1 MKLDFRIPNAD
12 ELFNLNQ
19 TEHSALFYEIR
30 ETWSVLL
37 RLGDYI
43 SSNLKKTE
51 CNGEIHDQAVL
62 QGDVSIGEGS
72 IIEPGALIIGP
83 VQIGRNCRI
92 GHGAILRNNVI
103 IGDYCEI
110 GHAVEIK
117 NSLLF
122 NRCKVPHFNYV
133 GDSILGYQVHLGA
146 GAILSNYRLIRGK
159 VNVLLDGKKIKTA
172 MEKFGALVGDRTEIG
187 CNSVLQPGTIIG
199 KDCVLYSNINF
210 GGVLPASRLVKSK
223 NELIVVPREENG
235 D

>member
-51 CNGEIHDQAVL
+51 RNGEIHDQAVL

-83 VQIGRNCRI
+83 VKIVVI
-92 GHGAILRNNVI
+92 GHGDIVRNNVI
-103 IGDYCEI
+103 INDYCGI

-122 NRCKVPHFNYV
+122 NRRKVPHFNYV

>member
-1 MKLDFRIPNAD
+1 MKLDFRIPSAD

-19 TEHSALFYEIR
+19 TEHSALFHEIR

-43 SSNLKKTE
+43 SSNLKTE
-51 CNGEIHDQAVL
+51 RKGEIHDQAAL

-72 IIEPGALIIGP
+72 IIEPEALI
-83 VQIGRNCRI
+83 
-92 GHGAILRNNVI
+92 
-103 IGDYCEI
+103 I

-223 NELIVVPREENG
+223 NELIMVPREENG

>member
-19 TEHSALFYEIR
+19 TEHSALFHEIR

-43 SSNLKKTE
+43 SSNLKTE
-51 CNGEIHDQAVL
+51 RKGEIHDQAAL

-72 IIEPGALIIGP
+72 IIEPEALI
-83 VQIGRNCRI
+83 
-92 GHGAILRNNVI
+92 
-103 IGDYCEI
+103 I

-187 CNSVLQPGTIIG
+187 CNSVLQPWTIIG

-223 NELIVVPREENG
+223 NELIVVLREEDG

>member
-1 MKLDFRIPNAD
+1 MCYFVRA
-12 ELFNLNQ
+12 
-19 TEHSALFYEIR
+19 T
-30 ETWSVLL
+30 
-37 RLGDYI
+37 I
-43 SSNLKKTE
+43 SSNLQTE
-51 CNGEIHDQAVL
+51 RKGEIHDQAAL

-83 VQIGRNCRI
+83 VKIVVI
-92 GHGAILRNNVI
+92 GHGDIVRNNVI

-122 NRCKVPHFNYV
+122 NRCKEPHFNYV

>member
-19 TEHSALFYEIR
+19 TEHRALFYEIR

-43 SSNLKKTE
+43 SSNLKTE
-51 CNGEIHDQAVL
+51 RKGEIHDQAAL

-72 IIEPGALIIGP
+72 IIEPEALI
-83 VQIGRNCRI
+83 
-92 GHGAILRNNVI
+92 
-103 IGDYCEI
+103 I

-133 GDSILGYQVHLGA
+133 GDSILGCQVHLGA

-223 NELIVVPREENG
+223 NELIVVAREENG

>member
-19 TEHSALFYEIR
+19 TEHSALFHEIR

-43 SSNLKKTE
+43 SSNLKTE
-51 CNGEIHDQAVL
+51 RKGEIHDQAAL

-72 IIEPGALIIGP
+72 IIEPEALI
-83 VQIGRNCRI
+83 
-92 GHGAILRNNVI
+92 
-103 IGDYCEI
+103 I

-172 MEKFGALVGDRTEIG
+172 MEKFGVLVGDRTEIG

-223 NELIVVPREENG
+223 NELIMVPREENG

>member
-1 MKLDFRIPNAD
+1 MKLDFRIPSAD

-43 SSNLKKTE
+43 SSNLKTE
-51 CNGEIHDQAVL
+51 RKGEIHDQAAL

-72 IIEPGALIIGP
+72 IIEPEALI
-83 VQIGRNCRI
+83 
-92 GHGAILRNNVI
+92 
-103 IGDYCEI
+103 I

-159 VNVLLDGKKIKTA
+159 VNVLLDEKKIKTA

>member
-19 TEHSALFYEIR
+19 TEHSALFHEIR

-43 SSNLKKTE
+43 SSNLKTE
-51 CNGEIHDQAVL
+51 RKGEIHDQAAL

-72 IIEPGALIIGP
+72 IIEPEALI
-83 VQIGRNCRI
+83 
-92 GHGAILRNNVI
+92 
-103 IGDYCEI
+103 I

-172 MEKFGALVGDRTEIG
+172 MEKFGVLVGDRTEIG
-187 CNSVLQPGTIIG
+187 CNSVLQPWTIIG

-223 NELIVVPREENG
+223 NELIVVLREEDG

>member
-1 MKLDFRIPNAD
+1 MKLDFRIPSAD

-19 TEHSALFYEIR
+19 TEHSALFHEIR

-51 CNGEIHDQAVL
+51 LNGEIHDQAAL

-72 IIEPGALIIGP
+72 IIEPEALI
-83 VQIGRNCRI
+83 
-92 GHGAILRNNVI
+92 
-103 IGDYCEI
+103 I

-223 NELIVVPREENG
+223 NELIMVPREENG

>member
-1 MKLDFRIPNAD
+1 MKLDFRIPSAD

-19 TEHSALFYEIR
+19 TEHSALFHEIR

-43 SSNLKKTE
+43 SSNLKTE
-51 CNGEIHDQAVL
+51 RKGEIHDQAAL

-72 IIEPGALIIGP
+72 IIEPEALI
-83 VQIGRNCRI
+83 
-92 GHGAILRNNVI
+92 
-103 IGDYCEI
+103 I

-172 MEKFGALVGDRTEIG
+172 MEKFGVLVGDRTEIG

-223 NELIVVPREENG
+223 NELIMVPREENG

>member
-12 ELFNLNQ
+12 ELFNLDK
-19 TEHSALFYEIR
+19 TEHSALFHEII
-30 ETWSVLL
+30 EAWSVLL

-43 SSNLKKTE
+43 SSNLKTE
-51 CNGEIHDQAVL
+51 RKGEIHDQAAL

-72 IIEPGALIIGP
+72 IIEPEALI
-83 VQIGRNCRI
+83 
-92 GHGAILRNNVI
+92 
-103 IGDYCEI
+103 I

-172 MEKFGALVGDRTEIG
+172 MEKFGVLVGDRTEIG

-223 NELIVVPREENG
+223 NELIMVPREENG